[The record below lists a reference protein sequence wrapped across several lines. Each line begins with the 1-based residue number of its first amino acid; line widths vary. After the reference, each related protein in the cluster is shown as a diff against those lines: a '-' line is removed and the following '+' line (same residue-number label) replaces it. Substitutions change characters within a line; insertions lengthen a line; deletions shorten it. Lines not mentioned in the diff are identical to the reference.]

1 MLQGEHVENASNA
14 IPRGFSLG
22 IVLLPYTTVDN
33 ASNAIP
39 RGFSLGTR
47 IDAAVAS
54 NANTAGIF
62 FRNANRSFH
71 GEHVEKAIA
80 ETRAI
85 QSGDFLWERE
95 SIVLHGEHV
104 EKAIAETRA

>member
-14 IPRGFSLG
+14 IPW
-22 IVLLPYTTVDN
+22 
-33 ASNAIP
+33 
-39 RGFSLGTR
+39 GFSLGTR
-47 IDAAVAS
+47 SIVLLLYTIPPQYRS
-54 NANTAGIF
+54 PR
-62 FRNANRSFH
+62 RNANRSFH

-104 EKAIAETRA
+104 EKAIAETASNAIRGDFL